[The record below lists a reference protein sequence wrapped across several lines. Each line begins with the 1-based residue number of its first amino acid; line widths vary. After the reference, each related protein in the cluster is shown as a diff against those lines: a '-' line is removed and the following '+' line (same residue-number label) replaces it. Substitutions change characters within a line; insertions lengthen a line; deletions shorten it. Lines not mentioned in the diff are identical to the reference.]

1 MLLELAFQRH
11 TSCLRED
18 ERHPKR
24 TGIIIFGCTNRKRG
38 RTMNPA
44 DIAFIIICTGPVSYT
59 HLDVYKRQVWAGLVG
74 LRTLQI
80 KQKERL
86 DGLAVHGEL

>member
-1 MLLELAFQRH
+1 MAATEQLFN
-11 TSCLRED
+11 TRERKRF
-18 ERHPKR
+18 ERHDIWER
-24 TGIIIFGCTNRKRG
+24 IAENGTISAAVMVIAAIAAVACFG
-38 RTMNPA
+38 
-44 DIAFIIICTGPVSYT
+44 
-59 HLDVYKRQVWAGLVG
+59 LVWAGLVG

>member
-1 MLLELAFQRH
+1 MKIAAIASVLCFGLIWAAF
-11 TSCLRED
+11 
-18 ERHPKR
+18 
-24 TGIIIFGCTNRKRG
+24 
-38 RTMNPA
+38 
-44 DIAFIIICTGPVSYT
+44 
-59 HLDVYKRQVWAGLVG
+59 VG

>member
-1 MLLELAFQRH
+1 MKIAAIA
-11 TSCLRED
+11 TVAC
-18 ERHPKR
+18 
-24 TGIIIFGCTNRKRG
+24 FG
-38 RTMNPA
+38 
-44 DIAFIIICTGPVSYT
+44 
-59 HLDVYKRQVWAGLVG
+59 LVWAGLVG